1 MFYNIDTAQNPMPKT
16 PINPD
21 SDEGRFTQPTNFIQG
36 EGVELDTSDL
46 DEDDPNYALKIAL
59 LAGANVNF

>member
-1 MFYNIDTAQNPMPKT
+1 MPNNPE
-16 PINPD
+16 
-21 SDEGRFTQPTNFIQG
+21 SDEGRFTQPTNFIQE
-36 EGVELDTSDL
+36 EGVELDTSEL